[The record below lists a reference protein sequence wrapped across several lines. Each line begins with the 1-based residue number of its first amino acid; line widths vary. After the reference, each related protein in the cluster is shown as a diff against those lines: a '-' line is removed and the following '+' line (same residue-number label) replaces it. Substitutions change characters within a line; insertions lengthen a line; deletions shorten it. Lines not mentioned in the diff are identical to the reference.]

1 MKSLKR
7 KSLKRKSLKRKSLKR
22 KFLKRKSLKR
32 KFLKKD
38 YGSTCSRSIDYNPLE
53 EKLIIEN
60 IKAKS
65 MIKNYDEVFKEI
77 KFILNRKS
85 DEYEFINDDLVHEL
99 LLEYIKEKKYTFPKN
114 IKFLRP
120 EANVE
125 KPFRDELRYHNDFLD
140 IKNYILKQ
148 LEIYSK

>member
-1 MKSLKR
+1 
-7 KSLKRKSLKRKSLKR
+7 
-22 KFLKRKSLKR
+22 
-32 KFLKKD
+32 
-38 YGSTCSRSIDYNPLE
+38 
-53 EKLIIEN
+53 
-60 IKAKS
+60 